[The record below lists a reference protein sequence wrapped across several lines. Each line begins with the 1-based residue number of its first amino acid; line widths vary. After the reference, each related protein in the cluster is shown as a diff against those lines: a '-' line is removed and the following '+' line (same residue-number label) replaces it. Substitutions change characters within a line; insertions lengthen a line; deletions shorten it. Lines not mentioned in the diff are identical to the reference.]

1 MRSIFLFITL
11 LISFFLFTSSLK
23 AREKWILDKELST
36 INFKLA
42 ILFANNVFGEFKKIE
57 SLIEIDTQTRKQ
69 NKAIIS
75 VSLESL
81 DMNYKKYKNL
91 LLGNI
96 FFDSKT
102 YPIAL
107 IDTKKFSYVDE
118 KKLNLNVE
126 LTIKGTTNTVPLEL
140 EINHLTED
148 LVQIKGL
155 LYFSRTDFKIGT
167 GNWSSTAIL
176 KDKAYITANLFLFK
190 E

>member
-1 MRSIFLFITL
+1 
-11 LISFFLFTSSLK
+11 
-23 AREKWILDKELST
+23 
-36 INFKLA
+36 
-42 ILFANNVFGEFKKIE
+42 
-57 SLIEIDTQTRKQ
+57 
-69 NKAIIS
+69 
-75 VSLESL
+75 
-81 DMNYKKYKNL
+81 MNYKKYKNL